1 MPDSVQDGGHTISI
15 SFPDSTKI
23 RATAIL
29 FEKGC
34 NDVANI
40 VFDMRIESE
49 AMASLGKHSR
59 MCICDYTPVT

>member
-34 NDVANI
+34 KSHEEI
-40 VFDMRIESE
+40 GFS
-49 AMASLGKHSR
+49 
-59 MCICDYTPVT
+59 